1 MAKARPRPLVLMIL
15 DGYGFSPETEGNA
28 IRMAKQPNMDRY
40 LREYPA
46 VSIRAAGI
54 EVGLPWGEVG
64 NSETGHQNIGSGRV
78 LYQPLPRI
86 TLAIQNG
93 TFFKNSAFLK
103 AVEHVKKT
111 DGAALHM
118 MGMLSNGGVHSHI
131 DHQLALL
138 QLAAQ
143 EGIGNRTFVHAFL
156 DGRDSPPDSAGNFVN
171 QLQEATKKF
180 KAGRL
185 ASMVGRYFAMDR
197 NKNWDRT
204 QKAYDL
210 LVKGEGQQF
219 ADWQEGL
226 KAVFLN
232 NDRKSY
238 EVAPPVVVTS
248 GGQPVRTVKDGDA
261 VIIYNY
267 REDRSVQLAAAF
279 TNPKFEAFPTE
290 KFKDVLVVT
299 MADFGQEV
307 KASIA
312 FPKETIDKPLGY
324 VLAKHKL
331 KQLRIAESEKAAHV
345 TYFFN
350 GGAED
355 PFPGE
360 EWVTIPSANVKDYA
374 TVPQMSAEGI
384 ADRVI
389 KEVGQGDYDVIIM
402 NFANPD
408 MVGHTGNLEA
418 TVKAVE
424 FLDGQI
430 GRVVEATLAAGGAVL
445 LTCDHGNAEAKK
457 NPLTH
462 KMATD
467 HTINPV
473 PLMYLTPDNKRATPR
488 NEEELTGLTLQPV
501 GILSDVASTV
511 LDILALP
518 KPAEMTAQSLLPS
531 LQ

>member
-1 MAKARPRPLVLMIL
+1 MATKRPRPLVLLII
-15 DGYGFSPETEGNA
+15 DGYGFSPDTEGNA
-28 IRMAKQPNMDRY
+28 IMMAKQPNMDMY
-40 LREYPA
+40 LKEYPA
-46 VSIRAAGI
+46 VSIKASGI

-86 TLAIQNG
+86 TLAIQDG
-93 TFFKNSAFLK
+93 SFSKNPALMK
-103 AVEHVKKT
+103 AVEHVQKNK
-111 DGAALHM
+111 GAALHT

-131 DHQLALL
+131 DHQVALL
-138 QLAAQ
+138 DLAAR
-143 EGIGNRTFVHAFL
+143 EGIGERTFVHAFL

-171 QLQEATKKF
+171 QLQEAMKKL

-219 ADWQEGL
+219 GDWQEAL

-238 EVAPPVVVTS
+238 EVAPPVLMTE
-248 GGQPVRTVKDGDA
+248 GGKLVRTIKDGDA
-261 VIIYNY
+261 IIIYNY

-279 TNPKFEAFPTE
+279 TNGKFASFPTE
-290 KFKDVLVVT
+290 KFKDLLVVT

-307 KASIA
+307 KAEIA

-324 VLAKHKL
+324 VLSKHKI
-331 KQLRIAESEKAAHV
+331 KQLRVAESEKAAHV

-350 GGAED
+350 GGVED

-360 EWVTIPSANVKDYA
+360 DRVTIPSANVRDYA

-384 ADRVI
+384 ADRVVEEI
-389 KEVGQGDYDVIIM
+389 QKDRYGVIIL

-424 FLDGQI
+424 FLDTQI
-430 GRVVEATLAAGGAVL
+430 GRVVDAALAAGGQVL

-457 NPLTH
+457 NQMTH
-462 KMATD
+462 KMSTD

-473 PLMYLTPDNKRATPR
+473 PLIYITPDNKLAKSRDTD
-488 NEEELTGLTLQPV
+488 ELTVLKLQPV
-501 GILSDVASTV
+501 GILSDVATTV
-511 LDILALP
+511 LEILSLP
-518 KPAEMTAQSLLPS
+518 KPTEMTAQSLLKS